1 MIHTLLSNRMEEL
14 VNPLA
19 QLLAM
24 PVTNPLTPDVIMV
37 QHQGMQHWL
46 SMELAQHPERQVA
59 MNLAYPLPAVQMW
72 ALIRRILGPDQV
84 PEQSLYQRE
93 VMVWRLYDL
102 LASDGITRDDAFA
115 EPNRYWQQ
123 QSGRQ
128 QAPRRFELAGEVA
141 DLFEQYLLYRPD
153 WIEAWDGGEGDHW
166 QARLWRTLSETE
178 PQHPVRLIRR
188 ARERLSRPAEALPE
202 RLFLFGINSLPPV
215 WLDFIRALSDHGGVD
230 FHILCLNPSDEYW
243 GDLVSDKQAARQRAR
258 WIQEQG
264 SDDGLILDVG
274 NPLIGSLGRQ
284 GQTFVHQLMER
295 ADLETTLFAHPVED
309 TEQDTLLNRLQ
320 ADVLELVDGRDTAND
335 QLDQS
340 IEVVSAHSA
349 LREVQGLHDWLLH
362 RFNEDP
368 TLTPRDVLVMCPN
381 VEDYAPFVEAVFA
394 RRFDDI
400 GENVP
405 PLPSSIADRSLSD
418 SDPTVAAFLELLTL
432 PDARFQVNQVMSWLQ
447 VPAIRERLE
456 LSGDDIEQIAQW
468 LEAACVHWGLDAS
481 QKDQWTGEG
490 NNARYTWG
498 EGLER
503 LLLGFAWGDEE
514 TIVGERLLLPQV
526 EGGDAIILGKLL
538 AFISELR
545 RLARDL
551 REARPVADWQGF
563 LHQRLRLALFAS
575 ESDYEPAHDDLRGA
589 IRELSEH
596 AHRAGFTDAVPLP
609 VVRRVIEQALGSS
622 ARTGRQFLT
631 GQVTVCSMVPMRSI
645 PFRIIAV
652 LGLNDGEFPRQRPP
666 LGFDLM
672 AADKPRAGDRSRRG
686 DDRYLFLEAILSAR
700 DALYLS
706 YQGRDVRTNTEQ
718 PPSLVLSE
726 LLHYLE
732 GRSGWSRSAIR
743 ELPLQP
749 FSRRNYTGACPSFD
763 GNWLRL
769 AQHHPQPENVV
780 DLPEP
785 EEWPERVDV
794 DSLVRALEH
803 PARHFART
811 RLGLFLEQ
819 RSETELADAEPFA
832 TSHLDRHRVQQQL
845 VEARLTGDGEL
856 ADWARRRFMLSGE
869 APDHGFVEAE
879 IDEWDEQSQQFVAHL
894 RAEGAGALEPE
905 AVTEQ
910 VDGIDVEAELPR
922 APEGQLVFWRLANAK
937 SRDKLRLWLHHLI
950 ANCQGQTS
958 TCGLFRGKD
967 NSVDQLTLAPLSEEE
982 ARTQLADWVAL
993 WKSSHCQPL
1002 AQHADLGFAMA
1013 AKGGAGGFSRVW
1025 DGDWYRDGLGADPY
1039 MAWFWPSPP
1048 DPQMLYEAL
1057 SPRYDM
1063 IEAHMETETHNP
1075 EVAHD

>member
-24 PVTNPLTPDVIMV
+24 PVANPLTPDVIMV

-46 SMELAQHPERQVA
+46 SMELAKHPERQVA
-59 MNLAYPLPAVQMW
+59 MNLSYPLPAAQMW
-72 ALIRRILGPDQV
+72 SLIRNILGSKEV

-93 VMVWRLYDL
+93 VMVWRLYEL
-102 LASDGITRDDAFA
+102 LADREVIEDEAFA

-123 QSGRQ
+123 QSERQ

-153 WIEAWDGGEGDHW
+153 WVEAWDGGEGEHW
-166 QARLWRTLSETE
+166 QARLWRYLSAGE

-188 ARERLSRPAEALPE
+188 AHERLSRPAESLPE

-215 WLDFIRALSDHGGVD
+215 WLDFIRALSDHAGVD

-243 GDLVSDKQAARQRAR
+243 GDLVSDKQAARQRAN
-258 WIQEQG
+258 WVQEQG

-295 ADLETTLFAHPVED
+295 ADIETALFAHPVAD
-309 TEQDTLLNRLQ
+309 TDRDTLLNRLQ
-320 ADVLELVDGRDTAND
+320 ADVLELLDGRETATD
-335 QLDQS
+335 QHDDS

-368 TLTPRDVLVMCPN
+368 SLNPRDVLVMCPN

-400 GENVP
+400 GETVP
-405 PLPSSIADRSLSD
+405 PLPSSIADRALSD
-418 SDPTVAAFLELLTL
+418 SDPTVAAFLELMSL
-432 PDARFQVNQVMSWLQ
+432 PDARFQVNQVMGWLQ
-447 VPAIRERLE
+447 VPAIREHLG
-456 LSGDDIEQIAQW
+456 LSGDDIERIAQW
-468 LEAACVHWGLDAS
+468 LETACVHWGLDS
-481 QKDQWTGEG
+481 GQKDEWTGEG
-490 NNARYTWG
+490 NNARYTWAD
-498 EGLER
+498 GLER

-514 TIVGERLLLPQV
+514 AIVGERLLLPQV
-526 EGGDAIILGKLL
+526 EGGEAIILGKLL
-538 AFISELR
+538 SFISELR
-545 RLARDL
+545 HLAREL
-551 REARPVADWQGF
+551 REPRSVADWQGL

-575 ESDYEPAHDDLRGA
+575 DSDYEPAHDDLRAA
-589 IRELSEH
+589 IRDLSEH
-596 AHRAGFTDAVPLP
+596 AHRAGFTGDVPLP
-609 VVRRVIEQALGSS
+609 VVRSVIEQALQSS

-672 AADKPRAGDRSRRG
+672 ARDTPRPGDRSRRG

-706 YQGRDVRTNTEQ
+706 YQGRDVRTNTET

-732 GRSGWSRSAIR
+732 GRSGWSRQAVR

-749 FSRRNYTGACPSFD
+749 FSPRNYVGAFPSFD

-769 AQHHPQPENVV
+769 AQPHARPENVV

-785 EEWPERVDV
+785 EQWPQRLDLE
-794 DSLVRALEH
+794 SLIRALEH
-803 PARHFART
+803 PARHFARE
-811 RLGLFLEQ
+811 RLGLFLDQ
-819 RSETELADAEPFA
+819 RTETELADAEPFA
-832 TSHLDRHRVQQQL
+832 TSHLDRHRLQQQL
-845 VEARLTGDGEL
+845 VQARLIDDARM
-856 ADWARRRFMLSGE
+856 ADWARERFMLSGE
-869 APDHGFVEAE
+869 APDHRFVAQEM
-879 IDEWDEQSQQFVAHL
+879 DEWDAQSQQFVAHL
-894 RAEGAGALEPE
+894 RAQGAGTLELE
-905 AVTEQ
+905 SVTET
-910 VDGIDVEAELPR
+910 VDDMELDAELPR
-922 APEGQLVFWRLANAK
+922 ARAGQLVFWRLANAK
-937 SRDKLRLWLHHLI
+937 SRDRLRLWLHHLM
-950 ANCQGQTS
+950 ANCRQET
-958 TCGLFRGKD
+958 TTFGLFRGKD
-967 NSVDQLTLAPLSEEE
+967 DTVEQLTLAPLSEEQ
-982 ARTQLADWVAL
+982 ARAGLSDWLAL
-993 WKSSHCQPL
+993 WKASHCRPL
-1002 AQHADLGFAMA
+1002 AQHPDLGFALA
-1013 AKGGAGGFSRVW
+1013 AKGGTGPFTNLW
-1025 DGDWYRDGLGADPY
+1025 EGDWYRDGLKDDAY

-1048 DPQMLYEAL
+1048 DADELYEAMG
-1057 SPRYDM
+1057 PRYEL
-1063 IEAHMETETHNP
+1063 IQQYTESQTHSPEA
-1075 EVAHD
+1075 AHD